1 MKIQK
6 RLTKSPIKVQKTQ
19 AARRPR
25 TRQAAQVRLAFKK
38 VASNSWLVPDVM
50 SSRQFY
56 TPHFIH

>member
-1 MKIQK
+1 
-6 RLTKSPIKVQKTQ
+6 
-19 AARRPR
+19 
-25 TRQAAQVRLAFKK
+25 VRLAFKK